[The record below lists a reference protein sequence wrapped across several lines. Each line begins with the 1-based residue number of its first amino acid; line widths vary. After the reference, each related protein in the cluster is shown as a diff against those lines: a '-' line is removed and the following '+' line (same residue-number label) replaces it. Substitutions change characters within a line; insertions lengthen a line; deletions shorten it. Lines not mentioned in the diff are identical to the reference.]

1 MFNIIIFFL
10 FFALPDRNKT
20 TWYKT
25 LKHTPNMTTI
35 EWMEKGLS
43 QLAKQCGSAKIAG
56 GPGSNPSLT
65 RSTLRVL
72 KLIMRMCWYLQLV
85 TNFTE
90 SSPFR
95 IKKSWALFLNSFLVS
110 HELRPQE
117 CAPNLVSMPPFK
129 ECRIFNQIYLLYQ
142 KNWWRLWW
150 WWWR

>member
-1 MFNIIIFFL
+1 MTCQALTHQQLNEHEIDLRSRKINCPRPLDSTISAWAQAGAIALKLKKIIITMFNIIIFFL

-43 QLAKQCGSAKIAG
+43 QLAKQCGFAKIAG

-72 KLIMRMCWYLQLV
+72 KLIMRMCWYLQPV
-85 TNFTE
+85 TNF
-90 SSPFR
+90 S
-95 IKKSWALFLNSFLVS
+95 
-110 HELRPQE
+110 
-117 CAPNLVSMPPFK
+117 
-129 ECRIFNQIYLLYQ
+129 
-142 KNWWRLWW
+142 RLHLG
-150 WWWR
+150 